1 MVIHTGGFF
10 RIKAY
15 LSERCCKVAEKNIT
29 ANFRGRGYNWTIGLN
44 VTGLK
49 GNHLSLQA
57 CGLNVKI
64 SQA

>member
-1 MVIHTGGFF
+1 MVIHTGGLF

-15 LSERCCKVAEKNIT
+15 LSVRCYKVAEENIT

-57 CGLNVKI
+57 
-64 SQA
+64 